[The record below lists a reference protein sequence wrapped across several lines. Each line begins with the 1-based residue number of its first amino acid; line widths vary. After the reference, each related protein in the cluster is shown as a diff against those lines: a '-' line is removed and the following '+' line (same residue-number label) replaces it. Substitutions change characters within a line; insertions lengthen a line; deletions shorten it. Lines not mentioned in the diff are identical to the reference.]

1 MVINAQGI
9 THSRYGGNT
18 DGEGSSTEQPMWG
31 RIVPKTVPTNATV
44 QLSAAAVVPPHALR
58 QDRLPSM
65 GNDKDCKRQRIG
77 LPPLPLLVARLIAER
92 RTQAKSE
99 ARPVPFVLRLC

>member
-1 MVINAQGI
+1 MVINVQSI

-31 RIVPKTVPTNATV
+31 TTKAVPTNATV
-44 QLSAAAVVPPHALR
+44 QLSLAAVVPPHASR

-77 LPPLPLLVARLIAER
+77 LPPLALLVARLNAER

-99 ARPVPFVLRLC
+99 ARPVPLVSRLC